1 MENDWLTTVR
11 VELERA
17 CGMPLELSRTEIDEL
32 LRLASFAA
40 HESGAKLN
48 APLVCYLA
56 GRVTAAGPLT
66 VAEVASAVRAAAPAG
81 SP

>member
-1 MENDWLTTVR
+1 MENEWLTTVR
-11 VELERA
+11 AELERA
-17 CGMPLELSRTEIDEL
+17 CGVRLELSRDEIDEL

-56 GRVTAAGPLT
+56 GRVTAAGGLT
-66 VAEVASAVRAAAPAG
+66 VAETAAAVRAAAPAT